1 MAGNELT
8 VGGSVKKL
16 MAAALAASI
25 AALAVAGGASTAPA
39 QATSLT
45 IYSGRDQALVKPIM
59 DRFTRATG
67 IQLSVRYASSTTL
80 ATALVEEG
88 GNSPADVYWSQ
99 EPGTLGLVG
108 ARGLLARLPQATV
121 GKVQARFSTPSRRWV
136 GTSGRSRVLV
146 FNTNELQTSELP
158 ASVWG
163 LTNAKWK
170 GKIGIA
176 PTNASFQA
184 FLGATLHLHGEE
196 RVRAWLEGLK
206 ANDVRFYPNN
216 TTVVQA
222 VGRGDV
228 EVGLVNHYYLYN
240 LLADTPSLPVRN
252 HWFRDGDPGNL
263 VLAAGVGIV
272 AATEKATAAQRFVDF
287 LLSPTGQRMIA
298 RGPSAAEYPLV
309 KGVSRRPG
317 LRPLTS
323 IKGPK
328 YNLGRLS
335 ADLAPAVRLLLEEG
349 FIR

>member
-1 MAGNELT
+1 
-8 VGGSVKKL
+8 VKKVSVVVL
-16 MAAALAASI
+16 AAVVAALSLATGAA
-25 AALAVAGGASTAPA
+25 TAPS
-39 QATSLT
+39 QSTSLT
-45 IYSGRDQALVKPIM
+45 IYSGREERLVKPIM
-59 DRFTRATG
+59 DRFTRDTG
-67 IQLSVRYASSTTL
+67 IELKVRYASSTTL

-88 GNSPADVYWSQ
+88 RNSPADIYWSQ

-108 ARGLLARLPQATV
+108 ARGLLARLSQATI
-121 GKVQARFSTPSRRWV
+121 GKVPARFSTRSRRWV

-146 FNTNELQTSELP
+146 YNTNELQQGELP

-163 LTNAKWK
+163 LTSPRWK

-184 FLGATLHLHGEE
+184 FLGATIHLYGEA
-196 RVRAWLEGLK
+196 RVRAWLRGLEE
-206 ANDVRFYPNN
+206 NDVRLYPNN

-240 LLADTPSLPVRN
+240 LLAETPDLPVRN

-272 AATEKATAAQRFVDF
+272 SSTQKATAAQRFVDF
-287 LLSPTGQRMIA
+287 LLSKWAQRFIA
-298 RGPSAAEYPLV
+298 RGPGAAEYPLID
-309 KGVSRRPG
+309 GVPRRPG
-317 LRPLTS
+317 LRPLST

-328 YNLGRLS
+328 YILGRLS
-335 ADLAPAVRLLLEEG
+335 ADLTPAVRMLLEEG
-349 FIR
+349 YLK